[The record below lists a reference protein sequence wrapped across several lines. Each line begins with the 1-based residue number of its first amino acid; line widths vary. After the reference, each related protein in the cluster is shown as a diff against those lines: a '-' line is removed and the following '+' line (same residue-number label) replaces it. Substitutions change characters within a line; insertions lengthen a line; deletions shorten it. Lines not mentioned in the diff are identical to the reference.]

1 MKRNSTRVLWA
12 VVACAMS
19 CADDNAMDD
28 TGAESTESGTDA
40 GSSAS
45 PQSEGGATTGSVGVD
60 SGSTAAGSSA
70 STVGA
75 TSSEAS
81 SSDSASDG
89 STTGAG
95 SASAVTVTLVGD
107 GFGSVTDGTSV
118 CTESP
123 CTFPVRSG
131 GAISLTATA
140 RDGLNIFLDWSGAC
154 SGAGTDCDLMPDG
167 DVELDAGFQLIGNVA
182 FVASQAISIAEID
195 AGAPAA
201 GTFYDKAD
209 QFCTDEAAAAG
220 LHGTQFVA
228 WVAGTG
234 AGETLADRVGAA
246 RAWVRTDGRPV
257 ADAFSSMV
265 DGSLLNP
272 IVYDELGEH
281 LPTVGFSGL
290 DLDATP
296 SESGG
301 DCVGWSSTAGDESAS
316 AGAAESTRFWAGGLS
331 VPCDGAYNLYCVGV
345 DGTEPLA
352 DTLTATGRI
361 AFMTSTGFDLSS
373 GRAAADAL
381 CASEANGVLEG
392 NFLAALATSEQQIE
406 ERFDLTGEIWV
417 RPDGQPIVDDASQI
431 ASGQT
436 FTSIHQTADGSDPPI
451 FPLGRWTIAGVNC
464 QDAPEACCE
473 DWSTSGGNVQASAR
487 WGTPFAAATTG
498 QCSASLPVV
507 CLQE

>member
-1 MKRNSTRVLWA
+1 MSVLWA
-12 VVACAMS
+12 VVACATG
-19 CADDNAMDD
+19 CADDSAMND
-28 TGAESTESGTDA
+28 TEAESTETGTDA
-40 GSSAS
+40 GNTVSRESA
-45 PQSEGGATTGSVGVD
+45 EGATTGSEGAD
-60 SGSTAAGSSA
+60 SESTAAGSSSSSA
-70 STVGA
+70 GA
-75 TSSEAS
+75 TSSGAS
-81 SSDSASDG
+81 SSDSASDE

-95 SASAVTVTLVGD
+95 LAGTVTVTLVGD

-131 GAISLTATA
+131 AISLTAA
-140 RDGLNIFLDWSGAC
+140 PRDGLNVFLDWSGAC
-154 SGAGTDCDLMPDG
+154 SGAGMDCDLMPAG
-167 DVELDAGFQLIGNVA
+167 DVELDAGFELVGNVA
-182 FVASQAISIAEID
+182 FVTSQAVSIAEIN

-209 QFCTDEAAAAG
+209 QFCTDEAAAVG

-234 AGETLADRVGAA
+234 AGETLAARVGAA

-257 ADAFSSMV
+257 SDTFSSMV

-272 IVYDELGEH
+272 IVYDELGEYFQ
-281 LPTVGFSGL
+281 TVGVTGL
-290 DLDATP
+290 DLDTTP

-301 DCVGWSSTAGDESAS
+301 DCVGWSSTAGDQSAS
-316 AGAAESTRFWAGGLS
+316 AGASESTRLWATGLS
-331 VPCDGAYNLYCVGV
+331 VPCDGAFNLYCVGV

-352 DTLTATGRI
+352 DTLTTTGRI
-361 AFMTSTGFDLSS
+361 AFMTTTGFELSS

-381 CASEANGVLEG
+381 CASQANGVLAG
-392 NFLAALATSEQQIE
+392 TFLAALATSEQQIE
-406 ERFDLTGEIWV
+406 ERFDLTGEPWV
-417 RPDGQPIVDDASQI
+417 RPDGQPIVYDASQI
-431 ASGQT
+431 TSGQT
-436 FTSIHQTADGSDPPI
+436 LTSIHQTADGSDPPI

-473 DWSTSGGNVQASAR
+473 DWSTSNGSVQTSAR
-487 WGTPFAAATTG
+487 WGTPFSAATMG
-498 QCSASLPVV
+498 QCSATLPVV